1 MKVLSTMDFKA
12 TLLLPKTDFP
22 MRGNL
27 PTNEPKK
34 YKAWFDADVYEQMK
48 AKREGAELY
57 TLHDGPPYAN
67 GDIHIGHAL
76 NKILKDIILKYNYFQ
91 GKAVRMTPGWD
102 CHGLPIEQKVEEKLG
117 KSKKEAMPTEKFR
130 ELCREHAA
138 KFVDI
143 QRASFKELGVIAD
156 WENPYV
162 TMDFKFEANIY
173 RTLCEVAK
181 RGLLVERHKPIFWS
195 WAARTALADA
205 EVEYE
210 DKEDYSIYVH
220 FELSDAAKEKLG
232 VEGKAGLVIWTT
244 TPWTLPANTG
254 ISINPDEMYVL
265 TDDGHIIAEA
275 RYDAMIEEGVVSGH
289 ASRKIAATE
298 MENLLAINP
307 LNGRTSK
314 IVLGDHVMMDGGTGC
329 VHTAPGHGE
338 DDYKVGLKY
347 GLEVV
352 MPVDERGCYDESVVG
367 LNLLPNPEAF
377 VGMHIFKANEP
388 ILEILGDALLKQSKF
403 THSYPHCWRTKKP
416 LIYRATNQW
425 FISIDD
431 KARDAE
437 KTLRETA
444 VEAID
449 GVAFFPSSSKNRL
462 KPMVEGRPDWC
473 ISRQRSWGV
482 PIAFFR
488 IKSTKEVIFD
498 EDVLEHIAS
507 LFDTHGADAWYSMS
521 NAELLPEGSKYDPD
535 DLEKIEDILDV
546 WFDSGSTWNSV
557 LKSGNY
563 DAGNYPASLY
573 LEGSDQHRGWFQSSL
588 LLSAAI
594 NQKAPYE
601 TIITHGFTMDAKGEK
616 MSKSKGNVVAPDKV
630 AKQYGSEILRLWVA
644 LSDYQNDQK
653 ISDDILKQTAEQYR
667 KIRNTFRFL
676 LANVDDLES
685 VVAPEAYGEL
695 DRWILNKAK
704 EVFASVKASFD
715 EYDFL
720 KGFATLNHFIT
731 NELSGIYMD
740 ITKDR
745 LYCEAKGSEVRRA
758 TQSAMAFIAKAM
770 LGLVA
775 PVLTYTADEILE
787 YAPAIFKGDMENIFD
802 LVYES
807 VPEVAESFDDALLIE
822 AREKFS
828 EAIDSLKKEK
838 IIKATLELEVAGE
851 RSLFPVADDKDLED
865 WFVVSA
871 VKTASGGEQVASFEV
886 EGKRFTVHKA
896 TAAKCPRCWRYTS
909 HSEDEVCERCAGVI
923 EALA

>member
-1 MKVLSTMDFKA
+1 MDYKD

-27 PTNEPKK
+27 PNNEPKK
-34 YKAWFDADVYEQMK
+34 YNAWYDADIYEQMK
-48 AKREGAELY
+48 VKRADAEMF

-130 ELCREHAA
+130 ELCRAHAG

-143 QRASFKELGVIAD
+143 QREEFKSLGVIAD
-156 WENPYV
+156 WNNPYV

-232 VEGKAGLVIWTT
+232 LEGKAGLVIWTT
-244 TPWTLPANTG
+244 TPWTLPSNTG
-254 ISINPDEMYVL
+254 IALNPDEMYVL
-265 TDDGHIIAEA
+265 TDDGHIVAEA

-298 MENLLAINP
+298 MEGLLAINP
-307 LNGRTSK
+307 VNGRTSK
-314 IVLGDHVMMDGGTGC
+314 VVLGDHVLMDGGSGC

-338 DDYKVGLKY
+338 EDYKVGLKY

-352 MPVDERGCYDESVVG
+352 MSVDERGCYDESVVG
-367 LNLLPNPEAF
+367 LNLLPNAEEF

-388 ILEILGDALLKQSKF
+388 ILELLGDALLKQSKF
-403 THSYPHCWRTKKP
+403 VHSYPHCWRTKKP

-431 KARDAE
+431 VAKGAE

-444 VEAID
+444 VDAID
-449 GVAFFPSSSKNRL
+449 GVDFFPASSKNRL

-498 EDVLEHIAS
+498 EDVLEHIS
-507 LFDTHGADAWYSMS
+507 TLFDTHGADAWYSMS
-521 NAELLPEGSKYDPD
+521 NAELLPADTKYNPD

-557 LKSGNY
+557 LSSGNY

-588 LLSAAI
+588 LLSSAV
-594 NQKAPYE
+594 NGKAPYE

-616 MSKSKGNVVAPDKV
+616 MSKSKGNVVAPEKV
-630 AKQYGSEILRLWVA
+630 VKQYGSEILRLWVA

-676 LANVDDLES
+676 LANVDDLDALVS
-685 VVAPEAYGEL
+685 VDAYGEL
-695 DRWILNKAK
+695 DRWILIKAK
-704 EVFASVKASFD
+704 EVFASVKDSF
-715 EYDFL
+715 ENYDFL
-720 KGFATLNHFIT
+720 RGFATLNHFIT

-745 LYCEAKGSEVRRA
+745 LYCEDKNDPVRRA
-758 TQSAMAFIAKAM
+758 TQSAMAHISKAM
-770 LGLVA
+770 LALIA

-787 YAPAIFKGDMENIFD
+787 YAPALFKGEMENIFD
-802 LVYES
+802 LVYTA
-807 VPEVAESFDDALLIE
+807 VPEVAASFDDTILIE

-838 IIKATLELEVAGE
+838 LIKATLELEIAGDISILPIKE
-851 RSLFPVADDKDLED
+851 SKDLED

-871 VKTASGGEQVASFEV
+871 MKTSFEGEYLASFEV
-886 EGKRFTVHKA
+886 EGKSFTVHKA
-896 TAAKCPRCWRYTS
+896 TAAKCPRCWRFTS
-909 HSEDEVCERCAGVI
+909 TAEDRACERCAKVVGD
-923 EALA
+923 LA

>member
-1 MKVLSTMDFKA
+1 MDYKE

-27 PTNEPKK
+27 PTNEPKR
-34 YKAWFDADVYEQMK
+34 YSAWFDADIYVQMK
-48 AKREGAELY
+48 RNREGAELF

-117 KSKKEAMPTEKFR
+117 KAKKEAMPTVQFR
-130 ELCREHAA
+130 ALCREHAA
-138 KFVDI
+138 KFIDI
-143 QRASFKELGVIAD
+143 QRDGFKSLGVIAD
-156 WENPYV
+156 WEDPYV

-181 RGLLVERHKPIFWS
+181 KGLLVERHKPIFWS
-195 WAARTALADA
+195 WAAQTALADA

-220 FELSDAAKEKLG
+220 FELSDAAKEKLDIHD
-232 VEGKAGLVIWTT
+232 KAGLVIWTT
-244 TPWTLPANTG
+244 TPWTLPANSG
-254 ISINPDEMYVL
+254 ISINPDEIYLL
-265 TDDGHIIAEA
+265 TSDGHIVAEA

-298 MENLLAINP
+298 LEGMLAINP
-307 LNGRTSK
+307 LNGRPSK
-314 IVLGDHVMMDGGTGC
+314 VVLGEHVLMDGGTGC

-347 GLEVV
+347 GLEVI
-352 MPVDERGCYDESVVG
+352 MPVNEKGLYDASVVG
-367 LNLLPNPEAF
+367 LNLLPEPEKF

-388 ILEILGDALLKQSKF
+388 ILELLGENLLKVGKF

-425 FISIDD
+425 FIAID
-431 KARDAE
+431 E
-437 KTLRETA
+437 KPEGSDETLRESA
-444 VEAID
+444 LNAIE
-449 GVAFFPSSSKNRL
+449 GVQFYPESAKNRL
-462 KPMVEGRPDWC
+462 KPMIEGRPDWC

-488 IKSTKEVIFD
+488 SKSTKAVILDDEVLDHIAALFD
-498 EDVLEHIAS
+498 E
-507 LFDTHGADAWYSMS
+507 HGADAWYAMS
-521 NAELLPEGSKYDPD
+521 IAELLPEGSKYDPE

-588 LLSAAI
+588 LLSSAI
-594 NQKAPYE
+594 EQCSPYQ
-601 TIITHGFTMDAKGEK
+601 TLITHGFTVDEKGEK

-630 AKQYGSEILRLWVA
+630 IKQYGSEILRLWVA
-644 LSDYQNDQK
+644 LSDYQSDLK
-653 ISDDILKQTAEQYR
+653 ISDGILKQTAEQYR

-676 LANVDDLES
+676 LANVNDLDTPVS
-685 VVAPEAYGEL
+685 TEAYGEL
-695 DRWILNKAK
+695 DRWILAKAGS
-704 EVFASVKASFD
+704 VFASVQESFKVN
-715 EYDFL
+715 DFL
-720 KGFATLNHFIT
+720 RGFATLNHFIT

-745 LYCEAKGSEVRRA
+745 LYCEAKASEVRRA
-758 TQSAMAFIAKAM
+758 TQTVMLHIAKAM

-787 YAPAIFKGDMENIFD
+787 YAPAVFKGKMESIFD
-802 LVYES
+802 LVYEA
-807 VPEVAESFDDALLIE
+807 VPEAGESFDDTLLTE

-838 IIKATLELEVAGE
+838 VIKATLELEIAGE
-851 RSLFPVADDKDLED
+851 RSLFPIANDKDLED

-871 VKTASGGEQVASFEV
+871 VKAQSDGEQVASFEV
-886 EGKRFTVHKA
+886 DGKPFTVHKA
-896 TAAKCPRCWRYTS
+896 TAHKCPRCWRYTATA
-909 HSEDEVCERCAGVI
+909 EETLCERCSEVVA
-923 EALA
+923 